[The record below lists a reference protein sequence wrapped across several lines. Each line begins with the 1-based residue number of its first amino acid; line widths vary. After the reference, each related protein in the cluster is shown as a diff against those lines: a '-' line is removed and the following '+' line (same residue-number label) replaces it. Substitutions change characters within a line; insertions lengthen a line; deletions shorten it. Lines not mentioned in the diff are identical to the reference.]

1 MDDSTPEKPKQDES
15 LRTMCPFCLSEIDA
29 HLGIKG
35 RPYWRCWRCEGP
47 PIRNKT
53 ALALLKADGWL
64 WKNKRPLKAVQA
76 WVKRMAE
83 QAGLT
88 KKEKS

>member
-1 MDDSTPEKPKQDES
+1 MPTWTS
-15 LRTMCPFCLSEIDA
+15 
-29 HLGIKG
+29 KG
-35 RPYWRCWRCEGP
+35 VLTGGVRVRLFET
-47 PIRNKT
+47 KT
-53 ALALLKADGWL
+53 ALASLKADGWL
-64 WKNKRPLKAVQA
+64 WENKRPLKAVQA

>member
-1 MDDSTPEKPKQDES
+1 MPTWASKGVLTGVAGGV
-15 LRTMCPFCLSEIDA
+15 RVRPFET
-29 HLGIKG
+29 
-35 RPYWRCWRCEGP
+35 
-47 PIRNKT
+47 KT
-53 ALALLKADGWL
+53 ALASLKADGWL